1 MELIDLPRDVNAS
14 LAGIRRPLVQAINS
28 CRRSTPKRALLK
40 ATLEVA
46 LEELNGQ
53 GASVP
58 VEVETPVE
66 AVVTKPKAKAKRAT
80 AKIDKDAL

>member
-1 MELIDLPRDVNAS
+1 MELIDLPRDMNAS

-53 GASVP
+53 GTDAP
-58 VEVETPVE
+58 VEPKSTPKP
-66 AVVTKPKAKAKRAT
+66 TTGKPKATKRAT
-80 AKIDKDAL
+80 AKIDKDAV